1 MGEVHEKCDNLLI
14 PIYATVD
21 KSVIKVKSTQGP
33 NLLTLL
39 TLKLLI
45 KRNLMDNRKGGNI
58 FLKKQRKIH

>member
-39 TLKLLI
+39 TLLI

-58 FLKKQRKIH
+58 FLKKQRKFH